1 MFLGLAGIIYYSW
14 LVIILFIAMILGY
27 EGNKAISISGIVVGI
42 IFTILLIYTWAFSYV
57 AKSNDQFILK
67 LPYRTKK
74 KVNQPTL
81 RAQWRI
87 FQIYQLKGEVQNYS
101 ILVISRKKS

>member
-1 MFLGLAGIIYYSW
+1 
-14 LVIILFIAMILGY
+14 MILGY

-42 IFTILLIYTWAFSYV
+42 IFTILLIYTWVFSYV

-67 LPYRTKK
+67 LPYLTKM

-81 RAQWRI
+81 RAQWHI

>member
-1 MFLGLAGIIYYSW
+1 
-14 LVIILFIAMILGY
+14 MILGY

-42 IFTILLIYTWAFSYV
+42 IFTILLIYTWVFSYV

-67 LPYRTKK
+67 LPYRTKM

-87 FQIYQLKGEVQNYS
+87 FQIYQLKVRIE
-101 ILVISRKKS
+101 RKQFLFINA